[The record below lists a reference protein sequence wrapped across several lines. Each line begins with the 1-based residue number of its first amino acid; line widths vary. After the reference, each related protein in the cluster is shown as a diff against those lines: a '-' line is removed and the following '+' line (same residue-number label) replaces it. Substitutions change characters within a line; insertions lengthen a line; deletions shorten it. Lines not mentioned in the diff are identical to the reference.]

1 MRRHP
6 MLWTHVLA
14 VTLTL
19 MGAFAI
25 GRPLLDAA
33 AQDATPAPPAG
44 PLTLP
49 AVPDPALCTTEPRPI
64 EAYRALLGT
73 PVPADPEP
81 VVLTAGTPADR
92 ATVDAVIATMIQE
105 AACTNAYGFGGH
117 SGVYT
122 DAGFAEDSAGLDQE
136 TIDFFES
143 PENAAIFEDEANWHG
158 IYAVSA
164 VQVLPDGRVAAIV
177 QFGRDSAGPVDLMI
191 FAEEDGRYLIDHW
204 VDEPFDILPDF
215 GDAEESDE
223 ATPTP

>member
-1 MRRHP
+1 MNYYHRRAAF
-6 MLWTHVLA
+6 VLA
-14 VTLTL
+14 AVLAL
-19 MGAFAI
+19 AGAFAI

-44 PLTLP
+44 PFTLP
-49 AVPDPALCTTEPRPI
+49 AVPDPALCTTEQRPI
-64 EAYRALLGT
+64 EESEALLGT
-73 PVPADPEP
+73 PAPTDLEP
-81 VVLTAGTPADR
+81 VVLTAGTPADQ

-105 AACTNAYGFGGH
+105 AACTNAHGFGGH

-122 DAGFAEDSAGLDQE
+122 DAGFAEDNAGLDQE
-136 TIDFFES
+136 TIAFFES
-143 PENAAIFEDEANWHG
+143 PQNAAIFEDEANWFG
-158 IYAVSA
+158 VSAVSA
-164 VQVLPDGRVAAIV
+164 VQILADGRVTAIV